1 MTSMAWRLRFTTLLA
16 VGALSVHELRY
27 LLAFGR
33 HGERAAADHGHA
45 YLSILTPVIAVVAA
59 IAAVQLLFWL
69 ACRPGVEVAVPRVGR
84 LWVTASVVLI
94 AAYSI
99 QEWAEG
105 TLVSGHAAGVMGL
118 VGHGGWM
125 AFVLAIAVGA
135 LIALAVRGVA
145 AAASRRCNPR
155 AWFASAQ
162 PIPRSVSLLAWRRSR
177 VEVLACHL
185 ASRAPPLTSS

>member
-1 MTSMAWRLRFTTLLA
+1 MTSMAWRLRLTTLLA

-33 HGERAAADHGHA
+33 HGERAAADQGHA

-59 IAAVQLLFWL
+59 LAAVQLLFWL
-69 ACRPGVEVAVPRVGR
+69 ACRSGVEVAAPRFGR

-105 TLVSGHAAGVMGL
+105 TLVSGHAAGVGGL
-118 VGHGGWM
+118 VAHGGWI
-125 AFVLAIAVGA
+125 AFVLAVAVGA
-135 LIALAVRGVA
+135 LIALTVRGV

-185 ASRAPPLTSS
+185 ASRAPPPTSA